1 MANNKHKAANEALNV
16 QIARVNQMQLL
27 DILVPTMEE

>member
-1 MANNKHKAANEALNV
+1 MANIKQKAAIEALNV

-27 DILVPTMEE
+27 DILVPTMEK